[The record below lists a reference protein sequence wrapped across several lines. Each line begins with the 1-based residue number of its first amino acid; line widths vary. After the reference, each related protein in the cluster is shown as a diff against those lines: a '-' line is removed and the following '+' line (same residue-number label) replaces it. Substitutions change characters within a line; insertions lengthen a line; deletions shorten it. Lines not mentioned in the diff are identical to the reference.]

1 MNTCCTKR
9 GQSLLEVMLAAAIMI
24 LSIATT
30 GLLLIDTSLFA
41 RYDTQRIQAVLLM
54 EEGFTAVTSI
64 RNTDFDNLPAGTYGI
79 AQSGSAYILSG
90 TFDIYDIFQR
100 EVTIADIDID
110 TKEISVQV
118 TWTASGNRQGS
129 VSAVQYLT
137 DWRQTEG
144 DIEVLA
150 VDSSSAVI
158 SGAAS
163 EILDS
168 IILTSTGSG
177 PPLKITN
184 AVLSWDAPALLTEV
198 LIGGKS
204 AYSNTPGVPTGTLIS
219 LSGVNIKGGKNELFQ
234 AMFTGS
240 VLNTEFLI
248 GFQAQDQSAHYS
260 LIEPLQAP
268 PSDEAS
274 YLAIDTNSAR
284 ATGQGKRFVRGI
296 KLTNTHTTQSITITT
311 MEPSWN
317 VSALLIAV
325 EVNGNP
331 VWSGASPSASSIDIA
346 DIGIPPEVTVTMDLE
361 FDSSMQN
368 SALSILY
375 TMADAS
381 QISTGIFN
389 P

>member
-1 MNTCCTKR
+1 MNTCCAKK
-9 GQSLLEVMLAAAIMI
+9 GQSLLEVMLAAAIMS

-79 AQSGSAYILSG
+79 AQSGGAYILSG
-90 TFDIYDIFQR
+90 TFDVYDIFQR

-144 DIEVLA
+144 AMEVLA
-150 VDSSSAVI
+150 IDSSSAVI
-158 SGAAS
+158 SGTAS
-163 EILDS
+163 EIVDG
-168 IILTSTGSG
+168 IILTNTGSG
-177 PPLKITN
+177 PLKITN

-219 LSGVNIKGGKNELFQ
+219 LFGVNIKSGKNEPFQ
-234 AMFTGS
+234 AVFTDS
-240 VLNTEFLI
+240 VLNTEFLM
-248 GFQAQDQSAHYS
+248 GFQAQDQSTHYS

-274 YLAIDTNSAR
+274 YLAIDTSSAR

-325 EVNGNP
+325 DVDGSP

-346 DIGIPPEVTVTMDLE
+346 DIGISPGVTVTMDLE
-361 FDSSMQN
+361 FNSSMQN